1 MTFLATA
8 LVILTVLAATTCMNS
23 VLLQVVYSWPAGT
36 TEADKTAILSARTMD
51 DLSTEQYGIAIDR
64 ADEIFDY
71 FSPDRQEYKD
81 LLDCGYVD
89 REAFQVLQC
98 WEDKGHTVK

>member
-1 MTFLATA
+1 MINLIS
-8 LVILTVLAATTCMNS
+8 LLLIVLAMTIGLGPGL
-23 VLLQVVYSWPAGT
+23 VLDSYAWPAGT
-36 TEADKTAILSARTMD
+36 TEADKTAIMSARTMD
-51 DLSTEQYGIAIDR
+51 DLSVEQYGIAIDR

-81 LLDCGYVD
+81 LIDCGYVD

-98 WEDKGHTVK
+98 WEKKGWTVR